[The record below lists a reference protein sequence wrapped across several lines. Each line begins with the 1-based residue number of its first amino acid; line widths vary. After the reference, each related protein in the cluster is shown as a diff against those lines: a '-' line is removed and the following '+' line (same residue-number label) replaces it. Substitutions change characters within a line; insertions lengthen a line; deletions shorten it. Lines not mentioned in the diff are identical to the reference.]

1 MEWEFFSN
9 TRSPFTHHDFINCLC
24 HTRKVA
30 KTKLQWKFC
39 CKGFCVILKACR
51 VGCFSICEKNTCNS
65 LINIT
70 VKCGVKLCVTT
81 SNKTKNS
88 IKKAVVTAKQRSCG
102 KVMFSVMS
110 IYHSVQGGFHVTIT
124 HDAFYLTRV
133 TLAAPVVQ
141 GPPGPAPRS
150 QLHK

>member
-1 MEWEFFSN
+1 MEWQFFRN

-24 HTRKVA
+24 HTKKVA
-30 KTKLQWKFC
+30 KTKLQWKYC

-70 VKCGVKLCVTT
+70 VKCSVKLCVKT
-81 SNKTKNS
+81 SNTTKNS
-88 IKKAVVTAKQRSCG
+88 IKMAVDTVKQRSCG

-110 IYHSVQGGFHVTIT
+110 IHHSVPGGGRGRGAGGACDH
-124 HDAFYLTRV
+124 YPGCTR
-133 TLAAPVVQ
+133 TSPDSD
-141 GPPGPAPRS
+141 PPH
-150 QLHK
+150 QLLPDM

>member
-1 MEWEFFSN
+1 MSKILVRWSGSFSV
-9 TRSPFTHHDFINCLC
+9 TRDHHDFINCLC
-24 HTRKVA
+24 HTKKVA

-39 CKGFCVILKACR
+39 CKGFCLILKACR

-110 IYHSVQGGFHVTIT
+110 IHHSVQGG
-124 HDAFYLTRV
+124 
-133 TLAAPVVQ
+133 PM
-141 GPPGPAPRS
+141 
-150 QLHK
+150 